1 MKFEYNGIIYDI
13 NVIRKN
19 NKNTY
24 IRVKDNGIYI
34 TTNYFVTNRQIEKL
48 VKDNEKSIINMIKRL
63 EKRVSKNED
72 FYLFGKK
79 FDIVYGDCF
88 KDIDI
93 DNDKIFVR
101 DNKSLV
107 KFLNKKIESVFKEH
121 LDYWYNLFE
130 EDIPSPNLKIRKM
143 KTRWGVCNTRN
154 KNVTLNYDLYRLEIR
169 CLDYVIVHE
178 LSHFIFP
185 NHSSSFWKL
194 VSKYCPNYKEI
205 RKEMRD

>member
-34 TTNYFVTNRQIEKL
+34 TTNYFITNRQIEKL